1 MFLAKVEI
9 REARL
14 LGGGHQRGWV
24 GLGFG
29 CSFVVGS
36 NRGEFDLILGLDL
49 VLGFWVLIWLGW
61 VFDLIYSVKED
72 IKARCGRR

>member
-1 MFLAKVEI
+1 MVVIKE
-9 REARL
+9 
-14 LGGGHQRGWV
+14 V

-36 NRGEFDLILGLDL
+36 NRGEFDLILGIDL
-49 VLGFWVLIWLGW
+49 VLRFWVLIWLGW

-72 IKARCGRR
+72 IKPRCGRR

>member
-1 MFLAKVEI
+1 MVVIKE
-9 REARL
+9 
-14 LGGGHQRGWV
+14 V

-61 VFDLIYSVKED
+61 VLICFTGAKED
-72 IKARCGRR
+72 VKPCRGRR

>member
-1 MFLAKVEI
+1 MVVIKE
-9 REARL
+9 
-14 LGGGHQRGWV
+14 V

-29 CSFVVGS
+29 CSFVMGS

-61 VFDLIYSVKED
+61 VFDLV
-72 IKARCGRR
+72 GVGL